1 MFREASNLLKVI
13 QFVKALELE
22 LFQVSVSIYQVFKET
37 SIEKMHL
44 LLLHVGKP
52 VTDGGGPSPS

>member
-22 LFQVSVSIYQVFKET
+22 LFQVSVSIYQVFKDIANEN
-37 SIEKMHL
+37 
-44 LLLHVGKP
+44 GF
-52 VTDGGGPSPS
+52 

>member
-22 LFQVSVSIYQVFKET
+22 LFQLSLEGKWKVVQFCWNLS
-37 SIEKMHL
+37 
-44 LLLHVGKP
+44 LHH
-52 VTDGGGPSPS
+52 